1 MATHVELEQLL
12 DIALTTPEIGTVNF
26 NILRVFLHEIL
37 KHLQIEKKSIDVES
51 LRSELQS
58 AYDFITDG
66 HVEIRSR
73 SARSEA
79 TIENTPENTSPDTQ
93 GQESE
98 VLSKPETPAQVGES
112 SREPTAEESPMLS
125 ESSPTSTPQKPRSK
139 LSSTKDR
146 NTPARSSVV
155 LIRKSDSL
163 KNLKRRVSEIQERVE
178 VLESQPLIQAPDSAR
193 SAASL
198 LRKDSK
204 TPAHDFVELV
214 NIKRRLEAAEN
225 SIEGLTDMLD
235 ALTSDFNE
243 FNESNLKSR
252 DQNSITLAELE
263 ELKSSFKDLQDERV
277 PERLLR
283 NENAISRVDEL
294 ESMINKLVDDVKYL
308 KNQESTKENF
318 EATIDENLDNRD
330 LVESLHK
337 QFQGMVAQ
345 IQEIQGIINETDARL
360 CAAEQVASDALAS
373 VQVSF
378 SQLTIPDIKDKL
390 TELEKMV
397 AEHKMMIEESE
408 TQIQQLKNTISLLQR
423 ASLERMHVEVEKQ
436 NEEED
441 TPAPRPHSYGR
452 EREELSLIRTMIFD
466 LQEEK
471 ENLKKTDI
479 RLNEE
484 LYKKQKH
491 LDDIYNLIDELK
503 DVKADKELLNI
514 GFDMKAD
521 KREIDTK
528 IGRHD
533 FDHYMSLVDQS
544 LRDLLQ
550 RLEGHEEALNSALLS
565 LTSDVGKKFDKED
578 VEPLK
583 DYLEARIQATKPKP
597 VEKPSKEEFA
607 AGIRRQFLV
616 NHNCISCDRPVK
628 YASEGMFPPLP
639 ALHSMP
645 GSKSNRPYTTFELE
659 QLRQHMLQGGL
670 SVTKERFEVMDKQ
683 RNKLQNEMLRLSGAR
698 NIQELAEV
706 TARACGGI
714 HTLTYPHS
722 PAIVRGLQLN
732 RDDLDLLVPQKDF
745 QSVDIQGQDG
755 HIYKGL
761 LDGLSPLPEIPQKRK
776 SPRTSAAQRN
786 LRRSTTPAS
795 DNNQKTSDQV
805 NSA

>member
-12 DIALTTPEIGTVNF
+12 DIALTTPEVGTVNF

-37 KHLQIEKKSIDVES
+37 KHLQIEKKCIDVES

-79 TIENTPENTSPDTQ
+79 TVENTPENTSPDTQ

-98 VLSKPETPAQVGES
+98 GLSKPETPAQVGES
-112 SREPTAEESPMLS
+112 SREPTAEESPVLS

-163 KNLKRRVSEIQERVE
+163 KNLKKRVSEIQERVE

-225 SIEGLTDMLD
+225 SIEGLTEMLD

-252 DQNSITLAELE
+252 DQNAITLAELE

-294 ESMINKLVDDVKYL
+294 ESMINKLADDVKYL

-318 EATIDENLDNRD
+318 EATIDENQDNRD
-330 LVESLHK
+330 LHK

-373 VQVSF
+373 VQVSL
-378 SQLTIPDIKDKL
+378 SQLPIPNIKDKL

-408 TQIQQLKNTISLLQR
+408 TQIHQLKNTISLLQR
-423 ASLERMHVEVEKQ
+423 ASLERMHAEVETQ
-436 NEEED
+436 NGNEIKFLS
-441 TPAPRPHSYGR
+441 PFHFCSYFKLISIKPPLVVCFFC
-452 EREELSLIRTMIFD
+452 LSVRISSLSQFKFPLEVIAHATLDSITN
-466 LQEEK
+466 Q
-471 ENLKKTDI
+471 I
-479 RLNEE
+479 RLLTW
-484 LYKKQKH
+484 LYFRTLFYLSYDFQ
-491 LDDIYNLIDELK
+491 E
-503 DVKADKELLNI
+503 
-514 GFDMKAD
+514 
-521 KREIDTK
+521 
-528 IGRHD
+528 IGRAH
-533 FDHYMSLVDQS
+533 V
-544 LRDLLQ
+544 
-550 RLEGHEEALNSALLS
+550 
-565 LTSDVGKKFDKED
+565 
-578 VEPLK
+578 
-583 DYLEARIQATKPKP
+583 
-597 VEKPSKEEFA
+597 
-607 AGIRRQFLV
+607 
-616 NHNCISCDRPVK
+616 
-628 YASEGMFPPLP
+628 
-639 ALHSMP
+639 
-645 GSKSNRPYTTFELE
+645 
-659 QLRQHMLQGGL
+659 
-670 SVTKERFEVMDKQ
+670 
-683 RNKLQNEMLRLSGAR
+683 
-698 NIQELAEV
+698 
-706 TARACGGI
+706 
-714 HTLTYPHS
+714 
-722 PAIVRGLQLN
+722 
-732 RDDLDLLVPQKDF
+732 
-745 QSVDIQGQDG
+745 
-755 HIYKGL
+755 
-761 LDGLSPLPEIPQKRK
+761 
-776 SPRTSAAQRN
+776 
-786 LRRSTTPAS
+786 
-795 DNNQKTSDQV
+795 
-805 NSA
+805 

>member
-12 DIALTTPEIGTVNF
+12 DIALTTPEVGTVNF

-37 KHLQIEKKSIDVES
+37 KHLQIEKKCIDVES

-79 TIENTPENTSPDTQ
+79 TVENTPENISPDTQ

-112 SREPTAEESPMLS
+112 SREPTAEESPVLS

-139 LSSTKDR
+139 LSSMKDR

-163 KNLKRRVSEIQERVE
+163 KNLKKRVSEIQERVE

-198 LRKDSK
+198 IRKDSK

-252 DQNSITLAELE
+252 DQNAITLAELE

-294 ESMINKLVDDVKYL
+294 ENMINKLVDDVKNL

-318 EATIDENLDNRD
+318 EVTIDENQDNRD

-337 QFQGMVAQ
+337 QFKGMVAQ
-345 IQEIQGIINETDARL
+345 IQEIQGIMNETDARL
-360 CAAEQVASDALAS
+360 CAAEQVAGDALAS

-378 SQLTIPDIKDKL
+378 SQLPIPDIKDKL

-436 NEEED
+436 KGKEINFLS
-441 TPAPRPHSYGR
+441 PFNFSSYF
-452 EREELSLIRTMIFD
+452 I
-466 LQEEK
+466 
-471 ENLKKTDI
+471 
-479 RLNEE
+479 
-484 LYKKQKH
+484 
-491 LDDIYNLIDELK
+491 
-503 DVKADKELLNI
+503 
-514 GFDMKAD
+514 
-521 KREIDTK
+521 
-528 IGRHD
+528 
-533 FDHYMSLVDQS
+533 LVS
-544 LRDLLQ
+544 I
-550 RLEGHEEALNSALLS
+550 
-565 LTSDVGKKFDKED
+565 K
-578 VEPLK
+578 
-583 DYLEARIQATKPKP
+583 
-597 VEKPSKEEFA
+597 
-607 AGIRRQFLV
+607 
-616 NHNCISCDRPVK
+616 
-628 YASEGMFPPLP
+628 PPLVVYCFC
-639 ALHSMP
+639 SSV
-645 GSKSNRPYTTFELE
+645 GISS
-659 QLRQHMLQGGL
+659 L
-670 SVTKERFEVMDKQ
+670 SIFFSSTNHWMVSVH
-683 RNKLQNEMLRLSGAR
+683 
-698 NIQELAEV
+698 NI
-706 TARACGGI
+706 
-714 HTLTYPHS
+714 
-722 PAIVRGLQLN
+722 
-732 RDDLDLLVPQKDF
+732 
-745 QSVDIQGQDG
+745 
-755 HIYKGL
+755 
-761 LDGLSPLPEIPQKRK
+761 
-776 SPRTSAAQRN
+776 
-786 LRRSTTPAS
+786 
-795 DNNQKTSDQV
+795 
-805 NSA
+805 

>member
-12 DIALTTPEIGTVNF
+12 DIALTTPEVGTVNF

-37 KHLQIEKKSIDVES
+37 KHLQIEKKCIDVES

-79 TIENTPENTSPDTQ
+79 TVENTPENASPDTQ

-112 SREPTAEESPMLS
+112 SREPTAEESPVLS

-163 KNLKRRVSEIQERVE
+163 KNLKKRVSEIQERVE

-198 LRKDSK
+198 IRKDSK

-252 DQNSITLAELE
+252 DQNAITLAELE
-263 ELKSSFKDLQDERV
+263 ELKSSFKDLQYERV

-318 EATIDENLDNRD
+318 EATIDENQDNRD
-330 LVESLHK
+330 LHK

-378 SQLTIPDIKDKL
+378 SQLPIPNIKDKL

-408 TQIQQLKNTISLLQR
+408 TQIHQLKNTISLLQR

-436 NEEED
+436 NGKEINFLS
-441 TPAPRPHSYGR
+441 PFHFCSYFI
-452 EREELSLIRTMIFD
+452 LISI
-466 LQEEK
+466 K
-471 ENLKKTDI
+471 
-479 RLNEE
+479 
-484 LYKKQKH
+484 
-491 LDDIYNLIDELK
+491 
-503 DVKADKELLNI
+503 
-514 GFDMKAD
+514 
-521 KREIDTK
+521 
-528 IGRHD
+528 
-533 FDHYMSLVDQS
+533 
-544 LRDLLQ
+544 
-550 RLEGHEEALNSALLS
+550 
-565 LTSDVGKKFDKED
+565 
-578 VEPLK
+578 
-583 DYLEARIQATKPKP
+583 
-597 VEKPSKEEFA
+597 
-607 AGIRRQFLV
+607 
-616 NHNCISCDRPVK
+616 
-628 YASEGMFPPLP
+628 PPLVVCFFCLSVRISSLSQFKFP
-639 ALHSMP
+639 
-645 GSKSNRPYTTFELE
+645 LE
-659 QLRQHMLQGGL
+659 VIAHATLDAITNQLRLLTWLYFRTLFYL
-670 SVTKERFEVMDKQ
+670 S
-683 RNKLQNEMLRLSGAR
+683 
-698 NIQELAEV
+698 
-706 TARACGGI
+706 
-714 HTLTYPHS
+714 Y
-722 PAIVRGLQLN
+722 
-732 RDDLDLLVPQKDF
+732 DF
-745 QSVDIQGQDG
+745 QG
-755 HIYKGL
+755 K
-761 LDGLSPLPEIPQKRK
+761 IP
-776 SPRTSAAQRN
+776 
-786 LRRSTTPAS
+786 
-795 DNNQKTSDQV
+795 
-805 NSA
+805 